1 MKTIKNILAALMLI
15 TFAATFSACEED
27 SPETIHSVSELS
39 GTWSWSSKLSTD
51 SKPKEENNDEVY
63 CTVNISTIN
72 NQIVIQNFQNQGSNE
87 TIAADVKGDAFDF
100 SGTLANGTLEITEG
114 HGTILSN
121 WTVINISYTITNFY
135 GVTDKITATLT
146 KTSVTAKKK

>member
-39 GTWSWSSKLSTD
+39 GTWSWITLNQ
-51 SKPKEENNDEVY
+51 NNDIGDCDV
-63 CTVNISTIN
+63 TISTIN
-72 NQIVIQNFQNQGSNE
+72 NTIVIQNFQKQKGSITAE
-87 TIAADVKGDAFDF
+87 VKGDNFDF
-100 SGTLANGTLEITEG
+100 EGSIGDGAYIITEG

-121 WTVINISYTITNFY
+121 WTMIKLSYTITDGNI
-135 GVTDKITATLT
+135 TDKITAELT

>member
-39 GTWSWSSKLSTD
+39 GTWSWITLL
-51 SKPKEENNDEVY
+51 PNNGIGDCEV
-63 CTVNISTIN
+63 TISTIN
-72 NQIVIQNFQNQGSNE
+72 NTIVIQNFQKQKGSITAE
-87 TIAADVKGDAFDF
+87 VKGDNFDF
-100 SGTLANGTLEITEG
+100 EGSIADGAYIITEG

-121 WTVINISYTITNFY
+121 WTMIKLSYTITDGNI
-135 GVTDKITATLT
+135 TDKITAELT

>member
-27 SPETIHSVSELS
+27 SPETIHDINELS
-39 GTWSWSSKLSTD
+39 GSWSWITD
-51 SKPKEENNDEVY
+51 EGDAGNCD
-63 CTVNISTIN
+63 VNISIPKN
-72 NQIVIQNFQNQGSNE
+72 NQIDIKNFQNQGFNE
-87 TIAADVKGDAFDF
+87 IISAEVKNDAFDF
-100 SGTLANGTLEITEG
+100 SGFIANSTFQITEG

-121 WTVINISYTITNFY
+121 WNVIKISYTISNGNTSE
-135 GVTDKITATLT
+135 KISATLT

>member
-39 GTWSWSSKLSTD
+39 GTWSWITD
-51 SKPKEENNDEVY
+51 QGDAGNCD
-63 CTVNISTIN
+63 VNISTMSNTI
-72 NQIVIQNFQNQGSNE
+72 IIQNFQNQGSNE
-87 TIAADVKGDAFDF
+87 TIQAEVKNDSFDF
-100 SGTLANGTLEITEG
+100 SGFIANSTFEITEG

-121 WTVINISYTITNFY
+121 WTIIKISYTISNGNTSE
-135 GVTDKITATLT
+135 KISATLT